1 MGENKQIKDSLFVD
15 LFQNDV
21 TAKENFLSLYNAIKG
36 TDLKSENT
44 EIVPK
49 RLEQVAYRSLYNDV
63 SMLVN
68 NRLIVLVEHQ
78 STVNEN
84 MPLRFLLYVAHL
96 YEAIIKT
103 RDKYRRTLVKIPTPE
118 FYVIYN
124 GTEDYPAMKE
134 LHLKDAFM
142 ELQAEAKL
150 DLTVT
155 VYNVNKPQES
165 GIVQH
170 CRMLND
176 YCKFIEIVN
185 EEKDK
190 GTEEGIKQALEKA
203 LKMGLLPNYL
213 ERKVSEVYNFLL
225 GEYDYDTDIAVQREE
240 AFEQGAYNAMRSSA
254 QAMLEMNIPIDQI
267 MKITKLP
274 EAEIYSLRQ

>member
-36 TDLKSENT
+36 TDLKSEDT

-96 YEAIIKT
+96 YEVIIKT